1 MIIFKKARSPD
12 RTLND
17 LDSYLKSVGTE
28 PIKLLAREVQSW
40 SEFSY
45 DELAD
50 LIADGR
56 LDDYLDWQARYSA
69 LIAGTLAPLWS
80 EAITAASKAAT
91 KGKVVLYDSNDYVR
105 AWIETHGGELITQLS
120 RESQRAVAMVIMLG
134 QSQRMA
140 SRDIAKQ
147 VRPLIGLTQNQA
159 TANLNYREKVYN
171 HYREQGMG
179 EVKARERAD
188 KAAIRY
194 AGKQHRFRAE
204 TIAHTELAFAYNR
217 GAHMG
222 VSQGIAE
229 GLMGRCA
236 MKWSTAGTNRV
247 CSRCLAL
254 KDTIVGYTDE
264 SGVTLPPLHPRCRC
278 AIIYDE
284 VAAPRV
290 IKPKDFK
297 TEIATLRQ
305 ELATQRAQGA
315 SAAEIEK
322 TIKAAGQLVASE
334 VKKTKIYDLPPEQKI
349 DLAHLQSTCYDF
361 TKRIMHL
368 PRRTSAEFNLYQELI
383 SIRDKM
389 LDELWAL
396 EDAALNETA
405 MIQQG
410 RAEQLKRLLSQV
422 RAMGASKAQLKAQFG
437 TSRTEAR
444 KIFDVALNYYP
455 TDWVEASINRG
466 VLKAQKPK
474 SGRAYYWKDIITV
487 MPNAERRIGTA
498 VHELGHRMEDVVR
511 EILDSEKEFY
521 RRRTAGESLERLR
534 DVTGNSGYDFSELT
548 RKDKFLE
555 AYMGKDYGGT
565 AFELVSMGFQYA
577 YTDPARLLQD
587 EDFAEW
593 IYGLLAMI

>member
-1 MIIFKKARSPD
+1 MIIFKKARSPTQ
-12 RTLND
+12 TLND
-17 LDSYLKSVGTE
+17 LDAYLKAVGTE

-80 EAITAASKAAT
+80 DAITAASRKATA
-91 KGKVVLYDSNDYVR
+91 GKVVLFDSNDYVR
-105 AWIETHGGELITQLS
+105 AWLETHGGELITQLS
-120 RESQRAVAMVIMLG
+120 RESQKAVAMVIMLG

-140 SRDIAKQ
+140 PRDIAKQ

-171 HYREQGMG
+171 QLRENGMS
-179 EVKARERAD
+179 EAKARARAD

-204 TIAHTELAFAYNR
+204 TIVHTELAFAYNR

-264 SGVTLPPLHPRCRC
+264 SGVTIPPLHPRCRC

-290 IKPKDFK
+290 TTKPKSPLGDRNYDSEFAKTIGRTHYDKVRDIVETTAHTKAAQVWAKYEDKIEIKPPNRRVGRAYQSSGTVYLDIADVATANSYQTAYEALFHETGHLLDFGEGVGWKQYFAQTHKNGEFLKAVKADFK
-297 TEIATLRQ
+297 KLVNAKKVQLQTELEAKIAAYDIEWLYDHDYISYTDYRRGKLP
-305 ELATQRAQGA
+305 A
-315 SAAEIEK
+315 SAKVKVAHAYSALEDELRNAYSAIERANFSDVFSGYTSGK
-322 TIKAAGQLVASE
+322 
-334 VKKTKIYDLPPEQKI
+334 YDLGYGHSQKYWK
-349 DLAHLQSTCYDF
+349 DLGDFARSTEAF
-361 TKRIMHL
+361 
-368 PRRTSAEFNLYQELI
+368 AEFFSAAIANPQSYELLKTNLPTAEKIFNEL
-383 SIRDKM
+383 
-389 LDELWAL
+389 LDEL
-396 EDAALNETA
+396 
-405 MIQQG
+405 IG
-410 RAEQLKRLLSQV
+410 RAQ
-422 RAMGASKAQLKAQFG
+422 
-437 TSRTEAR
+437 
-444 KIFDVALNYYP
+444 P
-455 TDWVEASINRG
+455 
-466 VLKAQKPK
+466 
-474 SGRAYYWKDIITV
+474 
-487 MPNAERRIGTA
+487 
-498 VHELGHRMEDVVR
+498 
-511 EILDSEKEFY
+511 
-521 RRRTAGESLERLR
+521 
-534 DVTGNSGYDFSELT
+534 
-548 RKDKFLE
+548 
-555 AYMGKDYGGT
+555 
-565 AFELVSMGFQYA
+565 
-577 YTDPARLLQD
+577 
-587 EDFAEW
+587 
-593 IYGLLAMI
+593 